1 MIGFIAELKYPIQ
14 NRMSTII
21 FGVLQ
26 ASPHMVDATYQMK
39 NGSQQSMNAPII
51 MPNVLAALCS
61 RFILLIVRFVGVE
74 EPDSGSSPCEL
85 RCGGACT

>member
-1 MIGFIAELKYPIQ
+1 
-14 NRMSTII
+14 
-21 FGVLQ
+21 
-26 ASPHMVDATYQMK
+26 MK